1 MGVSPIKNRPASMII
16 KRMKSIGRATASA
29 IVFSGLVTGAA
40 KAGPSILF
48 DAQTGKVISQEDAF
62 QRWYPAS
69 LTKLMTAY
77 IALKSMKDGK
87 LTQTSLVKISSN
99 AAKQPPS
106 RMGYKPGNVLNLD
119 NALKIMLVKSAND
132 IAVAVGET
140 VGGKDYV
147 KLMNSEAKRLG
158 MTGSNWIN
166 ANGLHSV
173 QNYTTARDLG
183 ILTYALRSE
192 FPEYASYF
200 GIEAIQY
207 GEKVETNYNIL
218 LGRFAGA
225 DGMKTGFVCA
235 SGFNLVAS
243 ATRDGRTLVA
253 VVLGEKSQE
262 RRAEKAA
269 DMLAKGFA
277 GASAGGATLADLPS
291 SGVQTGAIDMR
302 STVCTEGAEADRW
315 DGREVEGKMVLNSP
329 HIKAMTREP
338 NAVLVGLGNAGSKT
352 GSIVEIGLDDLSRI
366 PIPTP
371 RPNQVSQE
379 VAPMALTGK
388 PELRKG
394 VTAPA
399 ASN

>member
-1 MGVSPIKNRPASMII
+1 MIV
-16 KRMKSIGRATASA
+16 KRMKSFGHGMASA
-29 IVFSGLVTGAA
+29 LFLLGLTAGAA

-48 DAQTGKVISQEDAF
+48 DAKTGKVISQENAF

-77 IALKSMKDGK
+77 IALKAMKDGT
-87 LTQTSLVKISSN
+87 LTQTSPVKISAN

-140 VGGKDYV
+140 VGGKDYI

-158 MTGSNWIN
+158 MTGSNWTN

-183 ILTYALRSE
+183 ILAYALRSE

-269 DMLAKGFA
+269 DMLAKGFS
-277 GASAGGATLADLPS
+277 GASAGGATLADLPP

-329 HIKAMTREP
+329 DIKAMTREP
-338 NAVLVGLGNAGSKT
+338 NTVLVGLGNAGGKS
-352 GSIVEIGLDDLSRI
+352 GSIVELGLDDLSRI

-371 RPNQVSQE
+371 RPNQVSQD
-379 VAPMALTGK
+379 VAPMALTGEPK
-388 PELRKG
+388 LRKG
-394 VTAPA
+394 VAASA